1 MKSLNRATLI
11 GNVTRDPEV
20 KYTPQGT
27 AVVSFSI
34 ATNRS
39 WKTESGEMKDAA
51 EFHRIVAWDKLA
63 EICGQLLK
71 KGTRVFVEGRIQTR
85 KWAGADGVDKY
96 MTEIV
101 ITDMMLLD
109 KRGDGEGESY
119 SNAGGIEVPDDFESA
134 APAAPVK
141 AAKPA
146 KKAAEAVPADDDI
159 PF

>member
-119 SNAGGIEVPDDFESA
+119 SSSGGIEVPDDLE
-134 APAAPVK
+134 APVAAPVK
-141 AAKPA
+141 AVKPA
-146 KKAAEAVPADDDI
+146 KKAAEATTQADDDI

>member
-39 WKTESGEMKDAA
+39 WKTESGEMKDNA

-134 APAAPVK
+134 PAAAAPVK

-146 KKAAEAVPADDDI
+146 KKAAEAQPDDDI